1 MAVMTNNF
9 LLMIYYLFDNNLP
22 IYMNKQKLN
31 RKKLN
36 KFFYI
41 LLMAFILFL
50 PLTCAWKFAKHYL
63 YDTTYQ
69 NISEVWLATR

>member
-1 MAVMTNNF
+1 
-9 LLMIYYLFDNNLP
+9 
-22 IYMNKQKLN
+22 MNKQKLN